1 MKKPLS
7 AWQKVGL
14 FAGIGC
20 LTMIVLIVGGVAI
33 AVVWARST
41 VAQLGDTTP
50 KPVERSIAIAP
61 AEAAPATVA
70 TKSGAAPARVAG
82 MPLKLI
88 VDLQEGSFEIKPGP
102 PGENIQVQGRFSEA
116 LYELTERKSGEGE
129 AERTTIRF
137 RSKAPW
143 WARALSGIG
152 EGDDEDQPHLTV
164 LIPAGVPIDLS
175 LRLAMG
181 ESRTNLGGLTLTELG
196 LDLSMGDH
204 QVDFREPVVGGMQR
218 LRLNARMG
226 NIRVENLG
234 NARAK
239 TMDTTGSMGN
249 LTADLGGAWQ
259 PGDEAEMSFTHSM
272 GEVVVNVPS
281 AVRLEAD
288 VRDSENRNSSRPVG
302 PDDTTDPK
310 APLVK
315 VRVSSSMGEGRV
327 TRY

>member
-7 AWQKVGL
+7 GWQKVGL

-50 KPVERSIAIAP
+50 RQVERSIAIAP
-61 AEAAPATVA
+61 ADAASAAAAAKP
-70 TKSGAAPARVAG
+70 GAAPARVAG
-82 MPLKLI
+82 DPLRLG

-102 PGENIQVQGRFSEA
+102 PGDRIQVQGRFSEA
-116 LYELTERKSGEGE
+116 LYELTERKSEGG
-129 AERTTIRF
+129 ADRTTIRF

-152 EGDDEDQPHLTV
+152 DDDNQPHLTV

-175 LRLAMG
+175 LRVAMG
-181 ESRTNLGGLTLTELG
+181 ESRIDLGGLTLTELG

-204 QVDFREPVVGGMQR
+204 KLDFRTPVVGGMR
-218 LRLNARMG
+218 HLRLNTRMG
-226 NIRVENLG
+226 NISVENLG

-239 TMDTTGSMGN
+239 AMDASGSMGN

-272 GEVVVNVPS
+272 GEVTVNVPS
-281 AVRLEAD
+281 NVRLEAD
-288 VRDSENRNSSRPVG
+288 VRDSENRDSSRPIER
-302 PDDTTDPK
+302 DDATDPK
-310 APLVK
+310 APLLK

-327 TRY
+327 NRY